1 MDTNEGRKKESSGE
15 QYTRQGGPEPC
26 IIDYGHGKILPFP
39 VKSQTY
45 MHLSGTRLSL
55 EGDLLESDLLKAAIG
70 GGVPWRT
77 RGGTPTEDNP

>member
-1 MDTNEGRKKESSGE
+1 MAHPDYLWTYTGRPGKA
-15 QYTRQGGPEPC
+15 EPC
-26 IIDYGHGKILPFP
+26 NIDYGHGKIFALP
-39 VKSQTY
+39 VKPETY
-45 MHLSGTRLSL
+45 THLSGTRLSL